1 MKKNVLKMIL
11 LVVLLTTISCGK
23 DTDSPK
29 PNENASTSEK
39 LIKSVKINGGEENLK
54 DAIIHYT
61 YNKENKITKIA
72 NSFDVS
78 YQKDKIEIEKF
89 KISATIN
96 EKGNVV
102 SLTRIES
109 SEKNY
114 EYKYN
119 TDNQLVQET
128 KKAGKGT
135 IDKDEIY
142 NYHWENGNFV
152 ALGDKNNPDV
162 RIEYGKH
169 SNKNNFSFIL
179 LNRFSY
185 NKMFLLCLPFPT
197 GKSSEMLPT
206 QVSSDRYS
214 YSYEYEFDKEGYVT
228 KITENYENTHDKE
241 KYVTT
246 FEINY

>member
-1 MKKNVLKMIL
+1 ML
-11 LVVLLTTISCGK
+11 LSALLLTTISCGK
-23 DTDSPK
+23 DSDNPK
-29 PNENASTSEK
+29 SNENDSAPTK
-39 LIKSVKINGGEENLK
+39 LIKSIKINGGEDDLK
-54 DAIIHYT
+54 DAVILYT
-61 YNKENKITKIA
+61 YNNENKITKIA
-72 NSFDVS
+72 NSIDVS
-78 YQKDKIEIEKF
+78 YSKDKIEIEKF
-89 KISATIN
+89 KISATTN

-109 SEKNY
+109 SVKNY

-119 TDNQLVQET
+119 NDNQLIQEI

-152 ALGDKNNPDV
+152 AVGEKNNPAV
-162 RIEYGKH
+162 RIEYGKNA
-169 SNKNNFSFIL
+169 NKNNFSFIL

-206 QVSSDRYS
+206 KVSSDRYS
-214 YSYEYEFDKEGYVT
+214 YSYEYEFDKEGYAT
-228 KITENYENTHDKE
+228 KITENYENPHDKE

-246 FEINY
+246 FEISY